1 MVNKR
6 YHLPKST
13 LLLLPFK
20 VICYEIDICLLLYTW
35 EEPLKSI
42 CVEGIKCLSFE
53 EQKLEAIC
61 FCGAKFVE
69 QVPPCFTY
77 KFVWSSFGEQT
88 DITKGLNLI
97 LIFRF
102 QLLSQSGAIWI
113 WVLFSTQPGVNIV
126 VWTWCFEIM
135 KPQTFP
141 YWIQ

>member
-1 MVNKR
+1 MIDRAYNWMILAIRLAARACIPALRAWVPMVNKR

-69 QVPPCFTY
+69 QVPPCFT
-77 KFVWSSFGEQT
+77 
-88 DITKGLNLI
+88 
-97 LIFRF
+97 
-102 QLLSQSGAIWI
+102 
-113 WVLFSTQPGVNIV
+113 
-126 VWTWCFEIM
+126 
-135 KPQTFP
+135 
-141 YWIQ
+141 